1 MRRPERSE
9 IHNNSGMRGET
20 NVSDNEKAARSDG
33 PNGASA
39 GPPRSVAVVG
49 MGYVGL
55 PTALAFHEAGFE
67 VLGLDVSPTRLA
79 AIRDGD
85 VDLLAEDHLRL
96 GVALDDQARFRLTDD
111 PEVLALADAVLVC
124 VPTPVD
130 HHRVPLLQP
139 LQAACQAV
147 IDHARPGQVIVLTS
161 TSYPGT
167 TRDLLI
173 EPLEA
178 HSLRVGHDVHV
189 AFAPERIDPANAR
202 FPQEQVPRVVGGATP
217 ACTTAA
223 RDLLAAITRK
233 LHTVGSPETA
243 ELVKLLEN
251 TFRAVNIALANEF
264 AEVCAPLGL
273 DPAEVVEAAA
283 TKPYGFMPFYPG
295 PGVGGHCIPVDPHY
309 LLWHGRAAGL
319 QLPVVEAAMTGIA
332 MRPARVVSQVAE
344 RLSSDGLGVAGSSV
358 LLVGVAYKPGVRD
371 VREAPALGIW
381 SGLAARG
388 AQVSYFDP
396 FVPQLRIDGAER
408 HSERTLDPAAYDL
421 VVVCTRHPEV
431 DYAVLGE
438 ARRLLDHTYRTAAAP
453 HGSLIRAA

>member
-139 LQAACQAV
+139 LQ
-147 IDHARPGQVIVLTS
+147 
-161 TSYPGT
+161 
-167 TRDLLI
+167 
-173 EPLEA
+173 A

-332 MRPARVVSQVAE
+332 MRPARVVSQAAE

-358 LLVGVAYKPGVRD
+358 LLVGVAYKPGVQD

-388 AQVSYFDP
+388 AQVSY
-396 FVPQLRIDGAER
+396 
-408 HSERTLDPAAYDL
+408 
-421 VVVCTRHPEV
+421 
-431 DYAVLGE
+431 
-438 ARRLLDHTYRTAAAP
+438 
-453 HGSLIRAA
+453 